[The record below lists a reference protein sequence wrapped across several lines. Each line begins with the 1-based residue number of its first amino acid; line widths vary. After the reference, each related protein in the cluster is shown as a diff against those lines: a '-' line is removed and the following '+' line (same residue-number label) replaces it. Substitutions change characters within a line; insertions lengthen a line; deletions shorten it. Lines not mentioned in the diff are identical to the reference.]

1 MTFSDLKL
9 PAPILSAIEKKGYR
23 EPTPIQAK
31 AIPLVLKKRDVT
43 GIAQTGTGKT
53 AAFTLPM
60 LSLLGSQKPKAP
72 GIRAL
77 IIAPTRELV
86 TQIRDN
92 IHEYSLNMSLKVA
105 CIYGGVGE
113 RPQIDA
119 LNGGADVVIAC
130 PGRFIDLMDQGH
142 VDLRGLE
149 MLILDEAD
157 RLLDMGFL
165 PAVRKV
171 VRKVP
176 NDRQTLLFSATLSNQ
191 IERLTR
197 EFQQKP
203 ALVEIGTRTNPAK
216 TVNQEVYEVMPHLK
230 FALLLKLLESPER
243 YSVLVF
249 SKMKHA
255 ASRLSKQLNKEGIT
269 AEAIHGDRS
278 QNQRQRALDQFKAG
292 KVRVLVGTDVAA
304 RGLDI
309 SGVTHVINFDF
320 PMQLEDYIHRIG
332 RTGRAGA
339 SGDAYTFITPNEHRD
354 LRDLERFIK
363 RELPRKHLQDFDYD
377 VPAPVHQ
384 DQPRRGGNQPRQQ
397 KQGGGSGGNGPRSG
411 GQSKSQGS
419 ARGGKRKQA
428 RKPARK
434 QTKRGRR

>member
-9 PAPILSAIEKKGYR
+9 PSPILSAIEEKGYR

-31 AIPLVLKKRDVT
+31 AIPLILKKRDVT

-60 LSLLGSQKPKAP
+60 LSLLGAQKPKAS

-92 IHEYSLNMSLKVA
+92 IYEYSLNMSLKVA
-105 CIYGGVGE
+105 CVYGGVGE

-119 LNGGADVVIAC
+119 LNRGADVVIAC

-149 MLILDEAD
+149 LLILDEAD

-165 PAVRKV
+165 PAIRKV
-171 VRKVP
+171 VRKIP
-176 NDRQTLLFSATLSNQ
+176 NDRQTLLFSATLSGQ
-191 IERLTR
+191 IEKLTR

-230 FALLLKLLESPER
+230 FPLLLKLLESPER

-255 ASRLSKQLNKEGIT
+255 ASRLAKQLNKEGIT

-309 SGVTHVINFDF
+309 SGVTHVINYDF

-339 SGDAYTFITPNEHRD
+339 EGDAYTFITPNEHRD

-363 RELPRKHLQDFDYD
+363 RDLPRKHLKDFDYD
-377 VPAPVHQ
+377 VPSPVRQ
-384 DQPRRGGNQPRQQ
+384 DQPRRGRGGNQPRKQ
-397 KQGGGSGGNGPRSG
+397 KQGGQGS
-411 GQSKSQGS
+411 SQGG
-419 ARGGKRKQA
+419 ARGAKRKQT

-434 QTKRGRR
+434 QSKRDRR

>member
-9 PAPILSAIEKKGYR
+9 PAPILSAIEEKGYR

-31 AIPLVLKKRDVT
+31 AIPQIMRKRDVT

-60 LSLLGSQKPKAP
+60 LSLLGARKPKAP
-72 GIRAL
+72 GVRAL

-92 IHEYSLNMSLKVA
+92 INEYSLNISLKVA
-105 CIYGGVGE
+105 CIHGGVGE
-113 RPQIDA
+113 SPQIDA
-119 LNGGADVVIAC
+119 LRGGAEVVIAC

-142 VDLRGLE
+142 IDMRGLE
-149 MLILDEAD
+149 MLVLDEAD

-165 PAVRKV
+165 PAVRKI

-176 NDRQTLLFSATLSNQ
+176 NDRQTLLFSATLSGQ
-191 IERLTR
+191 VEKLTR
-197 EFQQKP
+197 EFQKKP
-203 ALVEIGTRTNPAK
+203 ALVEVGTRTNPAK

-230 FALLLKLLESPER
+230 MPLLLKLLESPEL

-255 ASRLSKQLNKEGIT
+255 ASRLAKQLDKQGIT

-278 QNQRQRALDQFKAG
+278 QNQRQRALDKFKEG
-292 KVRVLVGTDVAA
+292 KIRVLVGTDVAA

-309 SGVTHVINFDF
+309 SGVTHVINYDF
-320 PMQLEDYIHRIG
+320 PMQHEDYIHRIG

-339 SGDAYTFITPNEHRD
+339 EGDAYTFITPNEQRD
-354 LRDLERFIK
+354 LRDLERFIQ
-363 RELPRKHLQDFDYD
+363 REIPRKHLKDFDYD
-377 VPAPVHQ
+377 VPAPVRQ
-384 DQPRRGGNQPRQQ
+384 DQPRGGRNQGRQQ
-397 KQGGGSGGNGPRSG
+397 NSGGKSSG
-411 GQSKSQGS
+411 GKNGRSQ
-419 ARGGKRKQA
+419 RKQA
-428 RKPARK
+428 R
-434 QTKRGRR
+434 RR